1 MVYEI
6 IPISL
11 GRKCHPLSNTQ
22 PTRGPCFFH
31 CSHGEVSSNLSVFP
45 SLTSGTVQALKDRIS
60 DATSSCANRLE
71 QIEYMSNIYIYIII
85 YIYIFVYLYFFYIS
99 DKVNSNNFV
108 DVTPPTRK
116 FPGSKIL
123 RFDFSEISFM

>member
-1 MVYEI
+1 MDNLTDEPRKKTSYFPLNPGSLIGILISWFMNVYEI

-71 QIEYMSNIYIYIII
+71 QIEYMSNIYI
-85 YIYIFVYLYFFYIS
+85 
-99 DKVNSNNFV
+99 
-108 DVTPPTRK
+108 
-116 FPGSKIL
+116 
-123 RFDFSEISFM
+123 